1 MGKKIVCTN
10 KKAYHDYFIE
20 ETIEA
25 GIVLRGSEVKSL
37 RDGRGN
43 LKDCYALIEKGE
55 AFLHGFHIS
64 PYSHGSAFN
73 HEPLRTRKLLLHKK
87 EILRL
92 YGKIREK
99 GLALIGL
106 KVYFLKG
113 RAKVELGLVR
123 GKRKYDKRE
132 AIKERSDQRDM
143 ERELKNQT

>member
-1 MGKKIVCTN
+1 MGTKIVCTN

-43 LKDCYALIEKGE
+43 LKDCYVLIEKGE

-113 RAKVELGLVR
+113 RTKVELGLVR

-143 ERELKNQT
+143 ERALKNQT

>member
-1 MGKKIVCTN
+1 MGRKIVCTN

-25 GIVLRGSEVKSL
+25 GIVLKGSEVKSL

-73 HEPLRTRKLLLHKK
+73 HEPLRARKLLLHKK

-132 AIKERSDQRDM
+132 AIRERSDQRDM
-143 ERELKNQT
+143 ERALKKHT